1 MTRFNAG
8 TAIVQALASGKFDIA
23 IMAMSPVI
31 VARAAGIDLK
41 VVAAMHDINSHAF
54 IGTPALAGAYDKA
67 TSPAAAFAQFAKDN
81 GRPVKIAA
89 LPKGTLPDTA
99 IRFYLAHHNVAPEHY
114 QILSQG
120 DEQVL
125 QSMLAGAVD
134 AVSLAEPLMEI
145 IKTKVSGTKVLAA
158 GATLMP
164 GHPGF
169 VIAVR
174 EKFIEKNPDAV
185 RKIVEMN
192 ARATELIKKDAPRAS
207 KSVLNYIGRGLM
219 DQDLMI
225 AALSS
230 PYNPVNSDPRI
241 LVKGTD
247 AMQDFQLKLGVQSRK
262 VSADELF
269 DFRFVK

>member
-1 MTRFNAG
+1 MRFRALLGGAAIAFSVLASSVESHAQPVTVELAYLPLLGSSQVFVMESEGWAKDAGLDFKMTRFNSG

-41 VVAAMHDINSHAF
+41 VVAAMHDIDSHAF
-54 IGTPALAGAYDKA
+54 IGTPQLAGAYAKA
-67 TSPAAAFAQFAKDN
+67 GTPAAAFAQFVKDN

-99 IRFYLAHHNVAPEHY
+99 IRFYLAHHKVAPEHF

-145 IKTKVSGTKVLAA
+145 IKTKISGTKVLAS

-174 EKFIEKNPDAV
+174 EKFIAKNPEAV

-192 ARATELIKKDAPRAS
+192 VRATDQ
-207 KSVLNYIGRGLM
+207 IGR
-219 DQDLMI
+219 
-225 AALSS
+225 AH
-230 PYNPVNSDPRI
+230 V
-241 LVKGTD
+241 
-247 AMQDFQLKLGVQSRK
+247 
-262 VSADELF
+262 
-269 DFRFVK
+269 